1 MTGQEPRMTDEP
13 RAPKSAAAPVRA
25 DTRQA
30 RARTERDAD
39 EREQTMDREMTEDER
54 FEAFVE
60 SQEQSI
66 MPKLPKIDGYHL
78 CWLTTQNKHDT
89 IARRLAMGY
98 TLIRVEEIPG
108 VSGESLKVGDRDG
121 ILAVNEM
128 VAAKIPL
135 SLYNRMMA
143 YSHHTR
149 PLEEE
154 GKLKTRTELLKQQA
168 QADGR
173 GLSVQAGDGYDTL
186 VQGARPMPV
195 MSE

>member
-1 MTGQEPRMTDEP
+1 MTDEP

-25 DTRQA
+25 DARQA

-173 GLSVQAGDGYDTL
+173 GLSVQAGDGYETL
-186 VQGARPMPV
+186 AQGARPMPV